1 MQQQLQKI
9 ETKLNEYYIE
19 RQEEVHGI
27 SLGLLSGANVLFLGP
42 PGVAKS
48 GIIQD
53 FTEMIHGGEYFSWQ
67 LTKFSTPEEL
77 LGPYSMSEL
86 ENDRFT
92 RVTKGKLPEAH
103 LAFLD
108 ETFKGNSGILN
119 TLLGIM
125 NERIFYD
132 DGKRIDIPL
141 LTLIGAS
148 NELPEEG
155 DDLEAV
161 LDRFVIKYVLRPIE
175 EISNFSKMLELPDKC
190 PTEPLL
196 SLEEIHAM
204 KAEVP
209 KVTFNQESIDGL
221 TQLRKAISKE
231 GIMVSDRTYMIAR
244 QILKA
249 EAYYHER
256 QEVTPDDF
264 EVLQHC
270 LWPDPDVRGKV
281 LGIIL
286 NAVNP
291 EKSKIAEL
299 IEDTKDLYARYAAI
313 PEEEEEKVKQ
323 GYEVVVKLRDAKK
336 TLRSFQ
342 KDLTR
347 RGKDPTLAAQG
358 ESAVE
363 VMLESVYQSCGV
375 TFEAPALPPAAEPTK
390 TPKSTEQVNA

>member
-9 ETKLNEYYIE
+9 ETRLNEYYIE
-19 RQEEVHGI
+19 RQEEIHGI

-48 GIIQD
+48 AIIQD
-53 FTEMIHGGEYFSWQ
+53 YTKMIHSGKCFTWQ

-161 LDRFVIKYVLRPIE
+161 LDRFVIKHMLRSIE
-175 EISNFSKMLELPDKC
+175 EPSNFSKMLELPDKC
-190 PTEPLL
+190 LTEPIV
-196 SLEEIHAM
+196 SLEEIHTM
-204 KAEVP
+204 KTEVP
-209 KVTFNQESIDGL
+209 KVVFNQEAVDGL
-221 TQLRKAISKE
+221 TQLRGAINKE
-231 GIMVSDRTYMIAR
+231 GIAVSDRTYMIAR

-256 QEVTPDDF
+256 QEVTPEDF
-264 EVLQHC
+264 EILQHC

-281 LGIIL
+281 LGLIL
-286 NAVNP
+286 SAVNP

-299 IEDTKDLYARYAAI
+299 IEDTKDLYARYSAI
-313 PEEEEEKVKQ
+313 PEDEEEKVKQ

-336 TLRSFQ
+336 TLRSFH
-342 KDLTR
+342 KDLAR
-347 RGKDPTLAAQG
+347 HGRDPALAIQG
-358 ESAVE
+358 ETAVE
-363 VMLESVYQSCGV
+363 IMLESVYQSCGV
-375 TFEAPALPPAAEPTK
+375 TFEAPAPQLSAT
-390 TPKSTEQVNA
+390 TKSTEKSSA